1 VAVSFFWHIDMDL
14 KKLRKQYMHLMPSL
28 NKAMQ
33 HVQSQLADLPPHDFL
48 LETNLKPYLSIKK
61 KVLRDHEHDP
71 ASLPDLARGRLFYSQ
86 DYNPKEV
93 VELLKKIFKD
103 QVKGS
108 KKKDTNDCGLE
119 YTGVT
124 DVNLDIDGVQFEL
137 QLMPLDY
144 KDSQELSHQI
154 HDQLRCDTGKL
165 SDVQKEFLKSTH
177 NKLFKALDVKSKAPK
192 ND

>member
-1 VAVSFFWHIDMDL
+1 MDP

-48 LETNLKPYLSIKK
+48 VETNLKPYLSIKK
-61 KVLRDHEHDP
+61 KLMRGQDNDP
-71 ASLPDLARGRLFYSQ
+71 TSFPDLARGRLFYSK

-93 VELLKKIFKD
+93 ISLLKEIFGN
-103 QVKGS
+103 QVKSS

-119 YTGVT
+119 YNGVT

-137 QLMPLDY
+137 QLMPMDY
-144 KDSQELSHQI
+144 RDHQNFSHEI
-154 HDQLRCDTGKL
+154 YDQLRNDQGKL
-165 SDVQKEFLKSTH
+165 TDVQKDFLKRTH
-177 NKLFKALDVKSKAPK
+177 NKLFKALDVKSRAP
-192 ND
+192 NRD

>member
-1 VAVSFFWHIDMDL
+1 MDP
-14 KKLRKQYMHLMPSL
+14 KKLRKQYMHLMPHL

-33 HVQSQLADLPPHDFL
+33 HVRSQLAYLPPHDFL

-61 KVLRDHEHDP
+61 KVLRDQHSDP
-71 ASLPDLARGRLFYSQ
+71 ATFPDLARGRLFYSK

-93 VELLKKIFKD
+93 LNLLK
-103 QVKGS
+103 QVFGKAVTGS

-119 YTGVT
+119 YNGVT

-144 KDSQELSHQI
+144 KDHQDFSHQI
-154 HDQLRCDTGKL
+154 YDQLRNDRGKL
-165 SDVQKEFLKSTH
+165 TDVEKDFLKKTH

>member
-1 VAVSFFWHIDMDL
+1 M
-14 KKLRKQYMHLMPSL
+14 
-28 NKAMQ
+28 
-33 HVQSQLADLPPHDFL
+33 
-48 LETNLKPYLSIKK
+48 
-61 KVLRDHEHDP
+61 LRDRESDP
-71 ASLPDLARGRLFYSQ
+71 AILPDLARGRLFFSQ
-86 DYNPKEV
+86 DYEPKEV
-93 VELLKKIFKD
+93 IALLKKVFKD

-119 YTGVT
+119 YPGVT

-144 KDSQELSHQI
+144 RDSQELSHQI
-154 HDQLRCDTGKL
+154 HDQLRSDKDKL
-165 SDVQKEFLKSTH
+165 TDVQKDFLKNTH

>member
-1 VAVSFFWHIDMDL
+1 MDP

-61 KVLRDHEHDP
+61 KMLRDRESDP
-71 ASLPDLARGRLFYSQ
+71 SILPDVARGRLFFSQ

-93 VELLKKIFKD
+93 VDLLKKIFPG
-103 QVKGS
+103 QLTGS

-119 YTGVT
+119 YPGVT

-137 QLMPLDY
+137 QLMPLNY

-154 HDQLRCDTGKL
+154 HDQLRSDKDKL
-165 SDVQKEFLKSTH
+165 TDVQKEFLKSTH

-192 ND
+192 SD